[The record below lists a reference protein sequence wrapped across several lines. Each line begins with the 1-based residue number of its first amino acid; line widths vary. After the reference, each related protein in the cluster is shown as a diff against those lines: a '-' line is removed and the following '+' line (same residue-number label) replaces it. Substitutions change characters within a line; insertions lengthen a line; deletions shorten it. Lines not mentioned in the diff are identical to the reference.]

1 MKKSDVFN
9 SRWDF
14 DVMVFSNNEDYECY
28 IEAVN
33 LLLEEGKKHRCT
45 FESDPSVI
53 QKGVHS
59 FDKDQDEFLFYGKKS
74 NEYFIVVDNTQW
86 PEILSDDSLIDPA
99 YAAVGG
105 SNDPFDVFLDVDIK
119 TTYNAT
125 GYHVFW
131 TNVFTIII
139 SILGTIFLIV
149 LAFYFRLNWVYQ
161 ECEITK
167 KKGDRL

>member
-1 MKKSDVFN
+1 MKNNFSGFN

-14 DVMVFSNNEDYECY
+14 DVMVFSNNLDYECY

-33 LLLEEGKKHRCT
+33 LLLEEGIKKRCT

-59 FDKDQDEFLFYGKKS
+59 FDKDQDNFLFYGKKA
-74 NEYFIVVDNTQW
+74 NEYFIVVDNTEW
-86 PEILSDDSLIDPA
+86 PEVLTDPNIDPNA
-99 YAAVGG
+99 EDSVEL
-105 SNDPFDVFLDVDIK
+105 NVFLDVDIL

-139 SILGTIFLIV
+139 AILGVVFLIV
-149 LAFYFRLNWVYQ
+149 LAFYFRLNWVY
-161 ECEITK
+161 
-167 KKGDRL
+167 